1 MNIFIVAVIA
11 IIATNLTTNKPADVK
26 VEQTKPSITTTTSTP
41 KTTAE
46 QVKPSNQVV
55 NKVEKPSIVQEKV
68 EAVTPKQDV
77 VKKEEAKV
85 ASPTPQVSPEP
96 QKQED
101 IKINNQ
107 KVEAITPKQDVVKK
121 EEIVTPKQDLVN
133 KEEAKVASPTPQ
145 ASPKPPKQE
154 DIKVNNQTESAS
166 AQDKSSY
173 PIYYLIGIAV
183 AALAFAYAL
192 FSYIRKNK
200 STTPE
205 ETVVSEEPNQVNNEP
220 SEEVKL
226 ETPQET
232 ITNEEPT
239 QSENKPSEEVKLE
252 TQITPEEEEKKI

>member
-11 IIATNLTTNKPADVK
+11 IIATNLITNKPADVK

-68 EAVTPKQDV
+68 EAVTPKQDL
-77 VKKEEAKV
+77 
-85 ASPTPQVSPEP
+85 
-96 QKQED
+96 
-101 IKINNQ
+101 
-107 KVEAITPKQDVVKK
+107 VKK

-145 ASPKPPKQE
+145 ASPEPPKQE

-192 FSYIRKNK
+192 FSYFRKNK